1 MLAITISY
9 NMVTTIQIKEDV
21 KASLDR
27 MKMFERETYNDVLE
41 RLLED
46 TRELNED
53 TKKDIQKA
61 IKEIESGKF
70 KTHKQ
75 LKTEMG
81 F

>member
-1 MLAITISY
+1 MLAIKVSHD
-9 NMVTTIQIKEDV
+9 MVTTIQIKEDV
-21 KASLDR
+21 KTALDR

-46 TRELNED
+46 TRELDEE

-70 KTHKQ
+70 KTHEQ

>member
-1 MLAITISY
+1 
-9 NMVTTIQIKEDV
+9 MVTTIQIKEDI
-21 KASLDR
+21 KAALDR

-46 TRELNED
+46 TRELDEE
-53 TKKDIQKA
+53 TKKDVQKA

-70 KTHKQ
+70 KTHEQ

>member
-1 MLAITISY
+1 MKFK
-9 NMVTTIQIKEDV
+9 V
-21 KASLDR
+21 SLDR

-46 TRELNED
+46 TRELDDE

-70 KTHKQ
+70 KTHEQ

-81 F
+81 L

>member
-1 MLAITISY
+1 
-9 NMVTTIQIKEDV
+9 MVTTIQIKEDV
-21 KASLDR
+21 KAALDR
-27 MKMFERETYNDVLE
+27 IKMFERETYNDVLE

-46 TRELNED
+46 VRELDEE

-70 KTHKQ
+70 KTHEQ
-75 LKTEMG
+75 LETEMG

>member
-1 MLAITISY
+1 MLAIKVSY
-9 NMVTTIQIKEDV
+9 NMVTTIQIKEDI
-21 KASLDR
+21 KTTLDG

-46 TRELNED
+46 TRELDEE

-70 KTHKQ
+70 KTHEQ

>member
-1 MLAITISY
+1 MA
-9 NMVTTIQIKEDV
+9 TTIQIKEDV
-21 KASLDR
+21 KASLDG

-41 RLLED
+41 RLFED
-46 TRELNED
+46 ARELNEE

-70 KTHKQ
+70 KVHEQ

>member
-1 MLAITISY
+1 
-9 NMVTTIQIKEDV
+9 MVTTIQIKEDV
-21 KASLDR
+21 KTALDR

-46 TRELNED
+46 TRELDEE

-70 KTHKQ
+70 KTHEQ